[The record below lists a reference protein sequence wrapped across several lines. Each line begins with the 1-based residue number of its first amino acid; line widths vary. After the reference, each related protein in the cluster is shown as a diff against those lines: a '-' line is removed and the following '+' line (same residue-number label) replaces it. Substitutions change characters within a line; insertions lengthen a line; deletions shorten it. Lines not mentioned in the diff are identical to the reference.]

1 MSLTEGIKSFSPIKA
16 QVKLPAQITEPFANL
31 EGIIMTTAPVLRRN
45 FFASAAAL
53 MAGIASA
60 INPAAARPVQISSS
74 KAGSG
79 KRVVEIPKTNQLY
92 GKSTRAFEEYKYS
105 PAVRAGGL
113 LFIAGVVGMH
123 ADGSIPE
130 SVAEQTDLAF
140 QRLAE
145 LLRVDGLSMED
156 LVEIVSHHVD
166 LPNTLPEVMPIKER
180 HIVRPF
186 PAWTILGIECL
197 AEPKLKIEIRA
208 VAALRA

>member
-1 MSLTEGIKSFSPIKA
+1 MTPIS
-16 QVKLPAQITEPFANL
+16 
-31 EGIIMTTAPVLRRN
+31 VLRRN
-45 FFASAAAL
+45 FFSSAAAVI
-53 MAGIASA
+53 AGIVAT
-60 INPAAARPVQISSS
+60 INPAAARPTQMNSS

-79 KRVVEIPKTNQLY
+79 KRVVEVPNSSQLY
-92 GKSTRAFEEYKYS
+92 GKSVRAFEEYKYS

-113 LFIAGVVGMH
+113 LFIAGVVGMR
-123 ADGSIPE
+123 ADGSIPD

-145 LLRVDGLSMED
+145 LLRIDGLSMED

-166 LPNTLPEVMPIKER
+166 LPNTLPEVMPVKER
-180 HIVRPF
+180 YIVRPF

-208 VAALRA
+208 VAALRT